1 MISPVR
7 VWFLGRTSSIRT
19 DYRELRET
27 IPVRRFG
34 LEFRCID
41 LVLGVI
47 GAPPSPA
54 MSSGVAELFKH
65 ALFPFSLETFC
76 SQEGEEGI
84 YIPLMQHWVWLGLRP
99 EPSVF
104 PCSFRYPYPLSVG
117 LAFRPSLL
125 NF

>member
-7 VWFLGRTSSIRT
+7 VWFLGRTSSIRA
-19 DYRELRET
+19 DYRELREA

-34 LEFRCID
+34 LEFSCID

-65 ALFPFSLETFC
+65 ALFPFFLR
-76 SQEGEEGI
+76 GI
-84 YIPLMQHWVWLGLRP
+84 LFTGRRRRDIHPVDAALGL
-99 EPSVF
+99 
-104 PCSFRYPYPLSVG
+104 VG
-117 LAFRPSLL
+117 P
-125 NF
+125 